1 MGEIGEMMGKL
12 YQIQKDIKQ
21 TADELAKEI
30 VTTGTGRGAIKITMN
45 GQFKLLDLEID
56 PALAPMND
64 AKQLSEMIK
73 VALAEAIEKAQII
86 SQSKIKNITD
96 HLKIP
101 GL

>member
-1 MGEIGEMMGKL
+1 MGEIGEMMNKL

-21 TADELAKEI
+21 TADELSKEI
-30 VTTGTGRGAIKITMN
+30 ITTGSGRGAVKIKMN

-56 PALAPMND
+56 PGLAPMNN
-64 AKQLSEMIK
+64 AKELSEMIK
-73 VALAEAIEKAQII
+73 TAMGEAIEKAQMV
-86 SQSKIKNITD
+86 SQNKMKNITD